1 MVKAAVVVL
10 TVLMIF
16 AGLYSLLL
24 IVRPQIVAESTLK
37 ARTGQT
43 LASTPDKGAA
53 DALVIQTRHLGVMA
67 LGATIAVFFI
77 LYAGFRKVQRWAW
90 WGILIVGLIVWGY
103 GLYTEIAEGDVLN
116 MVLHLVGI
124 GLLIVGVL
132 LPVKDFFAK
141 SKT

>member
-43 LASTPDKGAA
+43 LASTPYKGAA
-53 DALVIQTRHLGVMA
+53 EALVIQTRHLGVMS

-77 LYAGFRKVQRWAW
+77 LYVGFRKVQRWAW
-90 WGILIVGLIVWGY
+90 WGTLIVGLIVWGY
-103 GLYTEIAEGDVLN
+103 GLYIQIAEGDVLN